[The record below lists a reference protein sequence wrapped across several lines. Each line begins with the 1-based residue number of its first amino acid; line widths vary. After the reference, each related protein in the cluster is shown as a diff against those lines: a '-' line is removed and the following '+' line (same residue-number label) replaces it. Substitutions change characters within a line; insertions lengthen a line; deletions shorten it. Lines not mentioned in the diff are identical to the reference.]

1 MWNLKNK
8 QTNKRNKLQIQR
20 TNRWLPEGQAVG
32 VVKKKKVTE
41 VIMHAKPLDCGD
53 HFKMYIYMTPS
64 DVYLNHIQ
72 LLSTKLKKDFKN

>member
-1 MWNLKNK
+1 MEPEK
-8 QTNKRNKLQIQR
+8 QTNKQEKQTTDTEDKQMVARGAGSGSG
-20 TNRWLPEGQAVG
+20 E
-32 VVKKKKVTE
+32 KKKVTE

-64 DVYLNHIQ
+64 HVYLNHIQ